1 MKTRSWLT
9 MGNGLRCKTTAQ
21 TVSMFEAPRD
31 RKGQSA
37 LRGWRIT
44 MRTCE
49 VMHRLKV
56 AELVRGNKDPAPFEV
71 VEALNSAEKPA
82 IKAYKIKCNQDS
94 Y

>member
-1 MKTRSWLT
+1 
-9 MGNGLRCKTTAQ
+9 
-21 TVSMFEAPRD
+21 
-31 RKGQSA
+31 
-37 LRGWRIT
+37 
-44 MRTCE
+44 
-49 VMHRLKV
+49 MHRLKV